1 MEKAEDWKLDSESLH
16 KVKCKDGTIEFAHKV
31 KPFLA
36 ADKLL
41 VENRIR
47 QIVNKVNIKGNNN
60 FLILKI

>member
-1 MEKAEDWKLDSESLH
+1 MNGVWERSSVATKKGN
-16 KVKCKDGTIEFAHKV
+16 KDGTIEFAHKV

>member
-1 MEKAEDWKLDSESLH
+1 MVYEKEVLLPQK
-16 KVKCKDGTIEFAHKV
+16 KKIKDGTIEFAHKV

>member
-1 MEKAEDWKLDSESLH
+1 MNGVWERSSVATKKEN
-16 KVKCKDGTIEFAHKV
+16 KDGTIEFAHKV